1 MATAF
6 HLFSDL
12 PAELRVRI
20 WHVALEDDYHDLNG
34 RNRIIELHS
43 YNPTS
48 NTIAVAVSRR
58 YPTLFEV
65 NCEARCEAAKAGGGE
80 WVTVNAHCQ
89 SRCKTKYTTT
99 FSVYMNFS
107 QDVLFLSSRFLVDND
122 DRGGPGISIPV
133 CLEEKKVRFLV
144 TLLRP
149 SVIKKIAYLMLT
161 ADLIHG
167 HYKGKLL
174 ELFTALKRIHF
185 QAHHRFHHLPRISE
199 SVLQHVRKVFD
210 AEPPQ
215 VSYHH
220 MYEVPERSTL
230 IWLSVSG
237 VSNVEYDGIRKVE
250 WGFRKDLWVP
260 RAKKNGS
267 GTLQKIA

>member
-1 MATAF
+1 
-6 HLFSDL
+6 
-12 PAELRVRI
+12 
-20 WHVALEDDYHDLNG
+20 
-34 RNRIIELHS
+34 
-43 YNPTS
+43 
-48 NTIAVAVSRR
+48 
-58 YPTLFEV
+58 
-65 NCEARCEAAKAGGGE
+65 
-80 WVTVNAHCQ
+80 VNAHCQ

-149 SVIKKIAYLMLT
+149 SVIKKIAYLVLT
-161 ADLIHG
+161 VVPSQGLPG
-167 HYKGKLL
+167 GSYKGKLL
-174 ELFTALKRIHF
+174 ELFTGLKRIHF
-185 QAHHRFHHLPRISE
+185 HSRPRSSDLPRICE
-199 SVLQHVRKVFD
+199 SVGRHLQHVWKVSD

-215 VSYHH
+215 VSHQQMFPQMFH
-220 MYEVPERSTL
+220 PNERGNMT
-230 IWLSVSG
+230 WLLDSG
-237 VSNVEYDGIRKVE
+237 VIHVEADGIRKVE

-267 GTLQKIA
+267 GNLQKIA

>member
-65 NCEARCEAAKAGGGE
+65 NCEARCEAAKAGGGD
-80 WVTVNAHCQ
+80 
-89 SRCKTKYTTT
+89 
-99 FSVYMNFS
+99 VYMNFS

-167 HYKGKLL
+167 HYEGKLL

-230 IWLSVSG
+230 IWLSASG
-237 VSNVEYDGIRKVE
+237 LSNVEYDGIRTVE

-260 RAKKNGS
+260 RAKKNGL